1 MATNPRGLAFITTLT
16 VAAAGLLGW
25 QHHLASELRSDID
38 QQRLHNR
45 KQAEQRTK
53 PSPPAP
59 PEPSAVDPEL
69 LAEQAAV
76 AQLRM
81 QLESMQRRV
90 REAAAAAQTGAPAE
104 TPPLRGNVVPYSL
117 WKNRGRATPAAA
129 LETALWSSAH
139 GDINTLTTLLVFDTE
154 ARNEASTLFASLPG
168 QLQQQFV
175 SPERLVAVLAAKDV
189 PLGSATILNEI
200 PTPTETKVAAQI
212 FDPEGKQKVAVLS
225 LRSDDAGWRFVVPPK
240 AVKRYA
246 DWLRAPPS
254 VALEPLT
261 TGGSPMR

>member
-1 MATNPRGLAFITTLT
+1 MATNPRALAFLATLT

-25 QHHLASELRSDID
+25 QHHLASKLRSEID
-38 QQRLHNR
+38 QQRLQNR
-45 KQAEQRTK
+45 KQVEQRTK

-59 PEPSAVDPEL
+59 PGPSAEEVEIQ
-69 LAEQAAV
+69 AEQAAV
-76 AQLRM
+76 AQLRT

-90 REAAAAAQTGAPAE
+90 REVAAAQTGAPTE

-117 WKNRGRATPAAA
+117 WRNRGRATPAAA

-139 GDINTLTTLLVFDTE
+139 GDINTLTTLLVFDAE
-154 ARNEASTLFASLPG
+154 ARNEASTLFASLPA
-168 QLQQQFV
+168 QIRQQFV

-189 PLGSATILNEI
+189 PLGSATILNET

-212 FDPEGKQKVAVLS
+212 FDPEGKQKMAVLS
-225 LRSDDAGWRFVVPPK
+225 LRPDDAGWRFVVPPK

-261 TGGSPMR
+261 TGGAPTQ